1 MSNWDTNVWDFYN
14 TTLPHLAMENYVV
27 ASPPAPSAPSSV
39 SITSLP
45 SFGFGAVVLALIGIV
60 LFLF

>member
-1 MSNWDTNVWDFYN
+1 
-14 TTLPHLAMENYVV
+14 MENYVV
-27 ASPPAPSAPSSV
+27 ASPPPPSAPSSI

-45 SFGFGAVVLALIGIV
+45 SFGFGAVVLVLIGIV